1 MKYSKVADA
10 GPSNTTTGRIG
21 TETLYSRGADSS
33 HVQTGSVAAA
43 AIEEATA
50 TGFCRN
56 QALIGSKEPIS
67 KLVGCI
73 FYHSVE

>member
-1 MKYSKVADA
+1 MKFSKVTDAD
-10 GPSNTTTGRIG
+10 PSNTTTGRIG

-33 HVQTGSVAAA
+33 HVQTGSVATA

-56 QALIGSKEPIS
+56 QALIGFKAPIS
-67 KLVGCI
+67 KLGGCI
-73 FYHSVE
+73 FYRSVE